1 CCGGNCEYPSV
12 HMILAAA
19 TAWSSK
25 AGTVFTFSLSRVAEV
40 LCQEIWHLYR
50 RYKVALRENT
60 GA

>member
-1 CCGGNCEYPSV
+1 
-12 HMILAAA
+12 MILVSALALLF
-19 TAWSSK
+19 K
-25 AGTVFTFSLSRVAEV
+25 AGTVSTFSLSRVAEV